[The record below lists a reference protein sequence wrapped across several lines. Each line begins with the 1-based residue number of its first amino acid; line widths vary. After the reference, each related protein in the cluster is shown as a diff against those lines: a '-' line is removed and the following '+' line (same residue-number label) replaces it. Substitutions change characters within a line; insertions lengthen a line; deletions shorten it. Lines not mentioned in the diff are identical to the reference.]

1 MTDTKRDVTAPPL
14 VAATDD
20 KTVAATDDKTA
31 AAMTASTPDPA
42 QNPKAWAAQL
52 LAMRDIGLVLDDH
65 GQFHHRGVLVT
76 HARLHH
82 ALLTWLDI
90 DDTGRDVIRLDAARF
105 AYVQIDD
112 THLRARSAHW
122 RDDRCF
128 VLWDDDSEDELD
140 YSSLKLRSD
149 NAIEVS
155 VRGKLRGRIGSP
167 AYYQVAEHIVEVG
180 DWFAFEAAGR
190 RWPIAGFDQAN

>member
-1 MTDTKRDVTAPPL
+1 MTNNKPDSDVVPLAADITSDVTA
-14 VAATDD
+14 
-20 KTVAATDDKTA
+20 DKTA
-31 AAMTASTPDPA
+31 AATPDPT
-42 QNPKAWAAQL
+42 QDPEAWAMQL
-52 LAMRDIGLVLDDH
+52 SAMREIGLVLDDH
-65 GQFHHRGVLVT
+65 GHFHHRGVLVT

-90 DDTGRDVIRLDAARF
+90 DASGRDVIRLDAARY

-128 VLWDDDSEDELD
+128 VLWDDESEDELD

-149 NAIEVS
+149 NAIEVR
-155 VRGKLRGRIGSP
+155 VRGNLRGRIGSP

-180 DWFAFEAAGR
+180 DWFAFDAAGR
-190 RWPIAGFDQAN
+190 RWTIAGSDHAN

>member
-1 MTDTKRDVTAPPL
+1 MTDSNHDPTTTPEAASA
-14 VAATDD
+14 VAL
-20 KTVAATDDKTA
+20 
-31 AAMTASTPDPA
+31 DPT
-42 QNPKAWAAQL
+42 QNPEAWAAQL
-52 LAMRDIGLVLDDH
+52 AAMRDIGLVLDDH
-65 GQFHHRGVLVT
+65 GQFYHRGVLVT
-76 HARLHH
+76 HPRLHH

-140 YSSLKLRSD
+140 YSSLRLRSD
-149 NAIEVS
+149 NAIEVR
-155 VRGKLRGRIGSP
+155 VRGNLRGRIGSP

-180 DWFAFEAAGR
+180 DWFGFQAAGR
-190 RWPIAGFDQAN
+190 RWTIAGRDQTN

>member
-1 MTDTKRDVTAPPL
+1 MTDDKSDPKAALAAPDVTA
-14 VAATDD
+14 AA
-20 KTVAATDDKTA
+20 
-31 AAMTASTPDPA
+31 TPDPTQDPA
-42 QNPKAWAAQL
+42 AWAAQL
-52 LAMRDIGLVLDDH
+52 SAMRDIGLVLDHH
-65 GQFHHRGVLVT
+65 GQFYHRGVLVT
-76 HARLHH
+76 HPRLHH

-140 YSSLKLRSD
+140 YSSLQLRSD
-149 NAIEVS
+149 NAIEVR

-167 AYYQVAEHIVEVG
+167 AYYQVADRIVEVG

-190 RWPIAGFDQAN
+190 RWPIAGNDHSN